1 MEQEKTL
8 EELREEVATLEEEVK
23 ELHKIHI
30 DSISPTT
37 TNGKIAELT
46 MKNKMLTQEL
56 DFSKERLESSNSYKK
71 QEHHRNTMSKFDDN
85 RIV

>member
-8 EELREEVATLEEEVK
+8 EELREEVAALEEEVK

-30 DSISPTT
+30 DLISPTT
-37 TNGKIAELT
+37 TNRKITELT
-46 MKNKMLTQEL
+46 TKNKMLIQEL
-56 DFSKERLESSNSYKK
+56 NFSKERLESSNSYKE

-85 RIV
+85 RII